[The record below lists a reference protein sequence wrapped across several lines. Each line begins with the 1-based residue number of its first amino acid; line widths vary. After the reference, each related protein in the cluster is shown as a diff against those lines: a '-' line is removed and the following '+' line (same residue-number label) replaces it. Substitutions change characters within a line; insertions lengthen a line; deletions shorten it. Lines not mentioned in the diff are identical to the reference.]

1 MDLGYDSVRHRSD
14 SALPDIYTENNLPKA
29 SHVFVWP
36 EDCSMKG
43 HGDKASHVPVTVLLY
58 FGVRSYTFHSKW
70 LQTSNDM

>member
-14 SALPDIYTENNLPKA
+14 SALPVIYTANNQAKA
-29 SHVFVWP
+29 CHVFVWT

-43 HGDKASHVPVTVLLY
+43 HGDKASHVPATVLLY
-58 FGVRSYTFHSKW
+58 FGVRTTFYSKW